1 MKKFLL
7 LFFAFSVSF
16 FPSLLAQQP
25 QPSQDTAYYQTFPE
39 HITSRLYFS
48 RKYTSLK
55 IQDKLTGKDYL
66 YMPNTTLN
74 MGVGATYK
82 MLTLNLAYGFGF
94 LNPEEG
100 KGETKYLDAQAHIY
114 PRKMVVDLFLQ
125 FYKGYYL
132 TDGLGASPGEN
143 YLTRPDM
150 KVQKVGASVQYVFNH
165 GRFSY
170 RAAFLQN
177 EWQKKSAGTFL
188 LGAEMYGGMA
198 QEDSNLIPN
207 LLIDN
212 SARNFETLRFF
223 ELGPNAGY
231 AYTLVIREHFFVTAS
246 ASANLGVGYSTH
258 HGESGRHSQWGI
270 NPNYFLRGFV
280 GYNSEKWSINA
291 NYVHNRVQLPENGG
305 FSSAMMTGN
314 YRLNFIYRFLP
325 GEKLKKRLG
334 VIDRMMGD

>member
-188 LGAEMYGGMA
+188 LGAVMYGGMA
-198 QEDSNLIPN
+198 QEDSNLIHN

-212 SARNFETLRFF
+212 SARNFETIRFF
-223 ELGPNAGY
+223 ELGLNARY
-231 AYTLVIREHFFVTAS
+231 E
-246 ASANLGVGYSTH
+246 
-258 HGESGRHSQWGI
+258 
-270 NPNYFLRGFV
+270 
-280 GYNSEKWSINA
+280 
-291 NYVHNRVQLPENGG
+291 
-305 FSSAMMTGN
+305 
-314 YRLNFIYRFLP
+314 
-325 GEKLKKRLG
+325 
-334 VIDRMMGD
+334 